1 MELAQRILRRLS
13 GRDVL
18 WESLAFAEVRLYR
31 RTVGGRGRLM
41 AVCEGI
47 AVFAK

>member
-31 RTVGGRGRLM
+31 RCDGSGGRL
-41 AVCEGI
+41 AVVV
-47 AVFAK
+47 A

>member
-18 WESLAFAEVRLYR
+18 WESLAFAEVYR
-31 RTVGGRGRLM
+31 RCDGSGGRL
-41 AVCEGI
+41 AVV
-47 AVFAK
+47 AA